1 MIKWIEEMD
10 NSNSETA
17 MSVTSQVSTSSPL
30 QSSPASSSAQSPGI
44 TPRRNEDDI
53 KKVLMTL
60 IKGVLDLP
68 RNATPASTVCQLQL
82 KFRHYDKTIHD
93 LNEKVQVH
101 STLLEAVREI
111 THAPRGSDVNDVI
124 KRLQVFLRR
133 QEKWKTCMKRRL
145 ENAEEQVRCSQTLV
159 KKLEDKIGQSGE
171 KQTQLRCH
179 LETMQDKIASV
190 SACSDEKHFSDVEEN
205 VTLRKQYVELKRKY
219 DGLEKELIRV
229 KASKSEF
236 MSNPRDGSHC
246 THVETSVNRPSGE
259 MITRSDHSPVIRTVP
274 PLVENS
280 TQTDIVQ
287 SQGDSARDHEIF
299 KQRTKEELCRLRFEN
314 NDNQEMVSRLR
325 KLLSSFHKSLV
336 INNGCVQMS
345 TVSSVDQAVLAMFSK
360 TQIAR
365 LEPSSLEPWQSAGTE
380 ADTDELVIGRGAFA
394 RVSLMHYVPSG
405 LPVAV
410 KIQDRK
416 SQRSLLS
423 DDEQTNK
430 IMTRSLKETVM
441 HYVMSGFASFPAMHG
456 VVQLEENLGMVLE
469 FIGDKSTGKTYPL
482 CDVLAWN
489 RPRLTQLEWIDIA
502 LDVVNGI
509 VALHEKGLLHNDLKS
524 NNILLQEC
532 SDRWRAF
539 IIDFGHGST
548 VVMPLRLPA
557 FSLREEEEYCQGLL
571 YQHLAPEIARN
582 QQATSVH
589 SDVYSLGI
597 VLRDIAR
604 VAADHDI
611 KVVAEMCT
619 RARPYRR
626 PSMPNIALS
635 IARCKEKAQLARQS
649 RRQ

>member
-1 MIKWIEEMD
+1 MAKK
-10 NSNSETA
+10 
-17 MSVTSQVSTSSPL
+17 Q
-30 QSSPASSSAQSPGI
+30 
-44 TPRRNEDDI
+44 DDV

-60 IKGVLDLP
+60 LKGVLDLP

-101 STLLEAVREI
+101 STLLKAVREI

-145 ENAEEQVRCSQTLV
+145 ENAEEQVRCSQTLI
-159 KKLEDKIGQSGE
+159 KKLEDKIGQNGE

-190 SACSDEKHFSDVEEN
+190 SAGSNEKHFCDVEED

-229 KASKSEF
+229 KALKSEF
-236 MSNPRDGSHC
+236 M
-246 THVETSVNRPSGE
+246 
-259 MITRSDHSPVIRTVP
+259 
-274 PLVENS
+274 VENS
-280 TQTDIVQ
+280 TQTDIVR
-287 SQGDSARDHEIF
+287 SQGDSARDHEVF

-365 LEPSSLEPWQSAGTE
+365 LEPSSLEPWQSAGQTE

-489 RPRLTQLEWIDIA
+489 RPRLTLLEWIDIA

-509 VALHEKGLLHNDLKS
+509 VALHEKGLLHNGLKS

-532 SDRWRAF
+532 GDRWRAF

-548 VVMPLRLPA
+548 IVMPLRLPA

-582 QQATSVH
+582 QQATSIH
-589 SDVYSLGI
+589 SDVYSLGM

-604 VAADHDI
+604 VAADHDM

-635 IARCKEKAQLARQS
+635 IARCKEKAQLMARQS

>member
-1 MIKWIEEMD
+1 MAKK
-10 NSNSETA
+10 
-17 MSVTSQVSTSSPL
+17 Q
-30 QSSPASSSAQSPGI
+30 
-44 TPRRNEDDI
+44 DDV

-60 IKGVLDLP
+60 LKGVLDLP

-93 LNEKVQVH
+93 LNEKVQ
-101 STLLEAVREI
+101 
-111 THAPRGSDVNDVI
+111 
-124 KRLQVFLRR
+124 
-133 QEKWKTCMKRRL
+133 
-145 ENAEEQVRCSQTLV
+145 NAEEQVRCSQTLV
-159 KKLEDKIGQSGE
+159 KKLEDKIGQNGE

-190 SACSDEKHFSDVEEN
+190 SAGSNEKHFCDVEEN

-229 KASKSEF
+229 KALKSEY
-236 MSNPRDGSHC
+236 M
-246 THVETSVNRPSGE
+246 
-259 MITRSDHSPVIRTVP
+259 
-274 PLVENS
+274 VENS
-280 TQTDIVQ
+280 TQTDIVR

-299 KQRTKEELCRLRFEN
+299 KQKTKEELCRLRFEN

-365 LEPSSLEPWQSAGTE
+365 LEPSSLEPWQSAGQTE

-423 DDEQTNK
+423 DEEQTNK

-509 VALHEKGLLHNDLKS
+509 AALHEKGLLHNDLKS

-532 SDRWRAF
+532 GDRWRAF

-548 VVMPLRLPA
+548 IVMPLRLPA

-582 QQATSVH
+582 QQATSIH
-589 SDVYSLGI
+589 SDVYSLGM

-604 VAADHDI
+604 VAADHDMKI
-611 KVVAEMCT
+611 VAEMCT

-635 IARCKEKAQLARQS
+635 IARCKEKAQLMARQS